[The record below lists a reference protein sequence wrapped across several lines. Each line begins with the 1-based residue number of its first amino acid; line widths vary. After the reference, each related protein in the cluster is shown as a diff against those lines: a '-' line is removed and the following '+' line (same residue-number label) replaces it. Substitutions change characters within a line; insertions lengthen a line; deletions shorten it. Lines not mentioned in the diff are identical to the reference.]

1 MFQALC
7 PRCSSRLIPSPH
19 IMFFTPR
26 RSLLIGSV
34 VALLAL
40 LLPQITHSPLLPQKL
55 DVRQVT
61 KDVIGRWE
69 PKNGRTD
76 SSLFFFENGTCAW
89 GKSKPEPCEFYD
101 AEHLPA
107 FFHSVP
113 RAGAVYFVSGALD
126 APKPFVVIRQSAK
139 ELVLEQLP
147 EENFLTYV
155 RR

>member
-1 MFQALC
+1 
-7 PRCSSRLIPSPH
+7 
-19 IMFFTPR
+19 MFFTPR

-34 VALLAL
+34 IALLAL

-55 DVRQVT
+55 DVRQVS
-61 KDVIGRWE
+61 KDVMGRWE
-69 PKNGRTD
+69 PKDGRTD
-76 SSLFFFENGTCAW
+76 SSLVFFENGTCAW
-89 GKSKPEPCEFYD
+89 GKSKPEPCGFYD
-101 AEHLPA
+101 AAHLPA

-113 RAGAVYFVSGALD
+113 RAGAVYFASGTSGME
-126 APKPFVVIRQSAK
+126 KPYVVIRQSAK